1 MQKRFYLILTHTI
14 LFLFLV
20 TGIYGESA
28 SENSSPAIDELLKGY
43 VASDV
48 QLQELKIKVQEAALA
63 HQKTAI
69 QYGLNVQFNSG
80 SVSYT
85 TGQGSFVNSISFSPS
100 FTVEIPSLSNTEF
113 TVSAPVS
120 QGEITKTSVGVSL
133 DLLPSSGEKNKLALE
148 KVERAYLEACRN
160 VENRLITVEIA
171 FWNELKSLYDSA
183 AAVSDA
189 ADELITQ
196 QITFQSIQAQGY
208 AITSSKYR
216 STQMAL
222 KTKEHTLE
230 EKKRLLQMEL
240 SKFSLDCGLEPDVLA
255 QLSPLSSEIEPVV
268 LLTITDF
275 DSNTYKELESTV
287 WTNQY
292 NQRVRDNDTDFSLS
306 FEGGFAHVNSTGEN
320 TVNAGF
326 SASYKGVETGLGVS
340 VPLDTVNKN
349 PSLTFSLSWD
359 LNSTKTESL
368 SAKEKEYEATLEE
381 LSIVS
386 AQKAY
391 EENVQNKIT
400 EKVNLEWKL
409 ATQLEEYELYKELYA
424 DSSAWYDDGLISYTE
439 FLQAKNNYEQSYYN
453 LQIVYLERKVYNLEI
468 TKLFI
473 GDDYEEQ

>member
-1 MQKRFYLILTHTI
+1 MQKRFFLILTHSI

-20 TGIYGESA
+20 TGIYGQSA
-28 SENSSPAIDELLKGY
+28 PENSTPAIDELLKGY
-43 VASDV
+43 VANDV

-69 QYGLNVQFNSG
+69 QYGINVQFNSG

-100 FTVEIPSLSNTEF
+100 FTIEIPSLSNTEL

-120 QGEITKTSVGVSL
+120 QGEVTKTSVGVSL
-133 DLLPSSGEKNKLALE
+133 DLLPSSVEKNKLALE
-148 KVERAYLEACRN
+148 KAERAYLDACSN
-160 VENRLITVEIA
+160 VETRLFTVEIA
-171 FWNELKSLYDSA
+171 FWTELKSLYSSA

-196 QITFQSIQAQGY
+196 QITFQGIEAQGY
-208 AITSSKYR
+208 SSASSKYR
-216 STQMAL
+216 SGQMEL

-230 EKKRLLQMEL
+230 EKERLLQMEL
-240 SKFSLDCGLEPDVLA
+240 SKFSLDCGLEATVLA
-255 QLSPLSSEIEPVV
+255 ELPPLDSDLESLV

-275 DSNTYKELESTV
+275 DSDTYKELESTL

-292 NQRVRDNDTDFSLS
+292 NQRVRDSDTDFSLS
-306 FEGGFAHVNSTGEN
+306 LEGGLEHVNSTEKN
-320 TVNAGF
+320 TVNAGL
-326 SASYKGVETGLGVS
+326 SATYKGIETGLGVS
-340 VPLDTVNKN
+340 VPLDSGTKN

-368 SAKEKEYEATLEE
+368 SAKEKEYEAKLEE

-386 AQKAY
+386 AQKTY
-391 EENVQNKIT
+391 EESVQNKIT

-409 ATQLEEYELYKELYA
+409 ATQQEEYELYKELYA
-424 DSSAWYDDGLISYTE
+424 DSSSWYDRGLISYTE
-439 FLQAKNNYEQSYYN
+439 YLQSKNNYEQSYYN

-468 TKLFI
+468 SKLFI
-473 GDDYEEQ
+473 GEEDEEK